1 MVAWIILILVAI
13 VLYFL
18 VMRERFVDFS
28 DKTQVQRTV
37 ATQNSSYA
45 QRTNHMIPP
54 AGPNVPIQGIES
66 PFRVNMFDAY
76 IP

>member
-1 MVAWIILILVAI
+1 MVAWIVLILVAI
-13 VLYFL
+13 GLYFL
-18 VMRERFVDFS
+18 FTREGFVDFS

-54 AGPNVPIQGIES
+54 PGPLVPIQGIES